1 MIILGRYYMK
11 LIGILKFVHVP
22 PQLTGVSTL
31 PGETGNRE
39 IVSFYLNGVCYFV
52 NILMITSKYH
62 LVIVKHPFTVK
73 TTI

>member
-1 MIILGRYYMK
+1 MK

-31 PGETGNRE
+31 RGETCNTE

-52 NILMITSKYH
+52 NRLMITSKYH
-62 LVIVKHPFTVK
+62 LVIVK
-73 TTI
+73 